1 MKTSMARVFR
11 DERFPIK
18 NGLHAKSL
26 VIDNKSV
33 QRLEAELEARHESL
47 RQKALIVSALS
58 VIFNSILAVTAFT
71 ITLVRNSSSTSAF
84 AADVALDAI
93 SSAIVYWRYY
103 GYHHGSDAMAREQV
117 SCIYLGILFVVSG
130 SAVIGKASADLI
142 TQSLPSSIDFMLYL
156 ASSSLV
162 ICFGLALAKL
172 WLWRRL
178 RSDSMLLDA
187 VNTFISVVFCGLI
200 IGCAFLIDYDMRLWY
215 LDPLISILLALFMA
229 LYGIKCIYGNFSAK
243 VDRDGYVSVP

>member
-1 MKTSMARVFR
+1 
-11 DERFPIK
+11 
-18 NGLHAKSL
+18 
-26 VIDNKSV
+26 
-33 QRLEAELEARHESL
+33 
-47 RQKALIVSALS
+47 
-58 VIFNSILAVTAFT
+58 
-71 ITLVRNSSSTSAF
+71 
-84 AADVALDAI
+84 
-93 SSAIVYWRYY
+93 
-103 GYHHGSDAMAREQV
+103 
-117 SCIYLGILFVVSG
+117 
-130 SAVIGKASADLI
+130 
-142 TQSLPSSIDFMLYL
+142 MLYL

-229 LYGIKCIYGNFSAK
+229 LYGIKCIYDNFSAK